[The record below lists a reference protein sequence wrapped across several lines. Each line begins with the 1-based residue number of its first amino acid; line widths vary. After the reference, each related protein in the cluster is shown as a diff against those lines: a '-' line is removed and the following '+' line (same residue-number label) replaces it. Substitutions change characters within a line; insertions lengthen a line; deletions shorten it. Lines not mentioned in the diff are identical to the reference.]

1 MSTGRITT
9 RAAALRPPR
18 SAMAES
24 SAPMS
29 APPRTRRTETLLICP
44 PGAASRCAALCAAPG
59 ASLDRQRQNV
69 GGVSRRNGENQV
81 RASALCQPRRC
92 HPVCAVGTRRSFYG
106 TIRGFDFKRCAGH
119 RLIRGEPVEINLEIF
134 AADNRNDLERVG
146 IGLAAW
152 QRTCRDGRLFPVV
165 MALVGGSGGDR
176 AHRTAVTA
184 RARRARPKWESILVV
199 LQSELPSLAGSTR
212 HASQTQ

>member
-9 RAAALRPPR
+9 RAAALRRPR

-29 APPRTRRTETLLICP
+29 APPSTRRTETLLICP
-44 PGAASRCAALCAAPG
+44 PAAASRCAALCAAPG
-59 ASLDRQRQNV
+59 ARLNRQRQNV
-69 GGVSRRNGENQV
+69 GGVSRRNRENQV
-81 RASALCQPRRC
+81 RTSALCEPRRC

-106 TIRGFDFKRCAGH
+106 TTRGFDFNRCAGY
-119 RLIRGEPVEINLEIF
+119 RLIRGEPVEIDLEIF

-152 QRTCRDGRLFPVV
+152 QRACRDGRLFPVV

-176 AHRTAVTA
+176 AAQNCGHR
-184 RARRARPKWESILVV
+184 EST
-199 LQSELPSLAGSTR
+199 QGTPEMGKHTGSPSI
-212 HASQTQ
+212 

>member
-29 APPRTRRTETLLICP
+29 APPSTRRTETMLICP
-44 PGAASRCAALCAAPG
+44 PGSRIALCCALRGPG
-59 ASLDRQRQNV
+59 RSLNRQRQNV
-69 GGVSRRNGENQV
+69 GGVSRRDRENQV
-81 RASALCQPRRC
+81 RTSALCEPRRC
-92 HPVCAVGTRRSFYG
+92 HPVCAVGALRSFYG

-119 RLIRGEPVEINLEIF
+119 RLIGGEPVEIDLEIF

-152 QRTCRDGRLFPVV
+152 QRACRDGLLFPVV

-176 AHRTAVTA
+176 SAESCSHR
-184 RARRARPKWESILVV
+184 EST
-199 LQSELPSLAGSTR
+199 QGTPEMGKHTGSPSI
-212 HASQTQ
+212 